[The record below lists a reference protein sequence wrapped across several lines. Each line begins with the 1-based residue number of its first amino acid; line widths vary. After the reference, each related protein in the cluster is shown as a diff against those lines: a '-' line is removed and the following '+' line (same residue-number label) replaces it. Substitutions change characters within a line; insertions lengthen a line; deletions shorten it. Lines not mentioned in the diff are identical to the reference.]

1 MAMLNNQRLHHI
13 ILMIN
18 IYGLVYIYDSP
29 MDVLCMIIIHHFFT
43 RIHSYMIYYF
53 KTLAMH
59 RLHAI
64 L

>member
-29 MDVLCMIIIHHFFT
+29 MDVLCMIIIHHFFYT
-43 RIHSYMIYYF
+43 YTLIHD
-53 KTLAMH
+53 
-59 RLHAI
+59 I
-64 L
+64 LFQNTGYA